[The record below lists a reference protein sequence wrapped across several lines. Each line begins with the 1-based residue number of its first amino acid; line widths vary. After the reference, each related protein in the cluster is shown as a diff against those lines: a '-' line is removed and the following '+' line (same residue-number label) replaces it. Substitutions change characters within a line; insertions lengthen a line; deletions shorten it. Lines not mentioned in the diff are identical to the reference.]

1 MKTSVVLFSVWSKKC
16 VIFTVKFMFLNRG
29 YVWIVLLFVVLV
41 LYLTIRKK
49 EIESWLFSFQ
59 RLAFNEFE

>member
-1 MKTSVVLFSVWSKKC
+1 
-16 VIFTVKFMFLNRG
+16 MFLNKG

-59 RLAFNEFE
+59 RVAFNEFE